1 MVGRSADEVRVTYVR
16 HEGSG
21 SHERRLAAA
30 RQWADGAAGRSGCTQ
45 VGPHAPSLTWTLL
58 PWELKAC
65 RQAPGQA
72 RGSLNCWEAVRP
84 VGGPAGAVDSTVC
97 RSRTQESSWD
107 DGRGDGG
114 MGWHPQSG
122 GVSARSAAKPICA
135 PVRCHCCSTTAR
147 YLSPTR
153 SGLLGPSRRS
163 TGAMATALVAHL
175 GFHPALAAPSRSSRF
190 AGACRHQPAALRCP
204 VCWPP
209 NSPLLAH
216 C

>member
-1 MVGRSADEVRVTYVR
+1 MPAGGTGRCWTKLRPWLQSMVGRSADEVRVTYVR

-30 RQWADGAAGRSGCTQ
+30 RRWADGAAGRSGCTQ
-45 VGPHAPSLTWTLL
+45 VGPHAPPLTWTLL

-147 YLSPTR
+147 YLSPT
-153 SGLLGPSRRS
+153 
-163 TGAMATALVAHL
+163 
-175 GFHPALAAPSRSSRF
+175 
-190 AGACRHQPAALRCP
+190 
-204 VCWPP
+204 
-209 NSPLLAH
+209 
-216 C
+216 